1 MARGRHNLA
10 WWGALASVA
19 VLIAWCLAWE
29 LVLAPLHPGGSWLA
43 LKAAPLLFPLIGVIK
58 RDLYTLQWSS
68 MMILAYFTEGVVRG
82 WSDKAMPWLGW
93 GEAALVLVFFICA
106 LWYVHPYKRAAKKA
120 AQELLDKVARGR
132 NGQGFK

>member
-1 MARGRHNLA
+1 MVTARQNVF

-29 LVLAPLHPGGSWLA
+29 LLLAPLKPGGSWLA
-43 LKAAPLLFPLIGVIK
+43 LKAVPLLFPLIGVIK
-58 RDLYTLQWSS
+58 RDLYTLQWTA

-93 GEAALVLVFFICA
+93 GEAAIVVVYFLCA
-106 LWYVHPYKRAAKKA
+106 LLYVAPYKRAAKRA
-120 AQELLDKVARGR
+120 ARELLDKVARSR
-132 NGQGFK
+132 NNLK

>member
-1 MARGRHNLA
+1 MTSLSHKVA

-19 VLIAWCLAWE
+19 ALIVWCLLWE

-43 LKAAPLLFPLIGVIK
+43 LKAAPLLFPLVGVLK

-82 WSDKAMPWLGW
+82 WSDRTMPWLGW
-93 GEAALVLVFFICA
+93 GEAALVAVFFACA
-106 LWYVHPYKRAAKKA
+106 LMYVHPYKKAAKLA
-120 AQELLDKVARGR
+120 ARQLLDKVARSR
-132 NGQGFK
+132 NGQQ

>member
-10 WWGALASVA
+10 WWGALLSVA
-19 VLIAWCLAWE
+19 LLIAWCLAWE

-43 LKAAPLLFPLIGVIK
+43 LKAVPLLFPLVGVIK

-82 WSDKAMPWLGW
+82 WSDAVRPWLGW
-93 GEAALVLVFFICA
+93 GEAGLVLVFFLCA
-106 LWYVHPYKRAAKKA
+106 LLYVHPYKRAAKKA

-132 NGQGFK
+132 NGHGLK